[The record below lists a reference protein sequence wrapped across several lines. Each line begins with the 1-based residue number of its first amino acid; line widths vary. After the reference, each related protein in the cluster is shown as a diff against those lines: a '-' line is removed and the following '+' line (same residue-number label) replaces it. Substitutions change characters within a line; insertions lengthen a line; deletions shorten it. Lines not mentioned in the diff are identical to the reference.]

1 MKNSSNSVN
10 KKIFTDEFKK
20 VGVDEIVNQIK
31 LNGYFTFEKAL
42 TNHALIEIE
51 KKATESMLNFNQN
64 NISGVYAEKQYFF
77 TNLLAVSKSFYEF
90 VTSKLV
96 WIMG

>member
-10 KKIFTDEFKK
+10 KKIFTDEFEK

-31 LNGYFTFEKAL
+31 LNGYFAFEKAL
-42 TNHALIEIE
+42 TNYALIEIE

-64 NISGVYAEKQYFF
+64 NVSGVYAEKQYFF
-77 TNLLAVSKSFYEF
+77 TNLLTVSKSFYIISD
-90 VTSKLV
+90 TSILALS
-96 WIMG
+96 